1 MAVPVRS
8 ASERDAALAAALEAR
23 QERARLREALRERQ
37 LSGVDV
43 LENASANPVWAALRV
58 TWVLEALP
66 GIGPARAARLM
77 DEAGVAASRRVQGL
91 GVRQRSTLIAALS
104 RGNR

>member
-1 MAVPVRS
+1 MGVPVRS
-8 ASERDAALAAALEAR
+8 ASERDAALVAALGAR
-23 QERARLREALRERQ
+23 QERARLREALRQRE

-43 LENASANPVWAALRV
+43 LQNADANPVWAALKV

-66 GIGPARAARLM
+66 GIGPARAAQLM
-77 DEAGVAASRRVQGL
+77 DEIGVASTRRVQGL
-91 GVRQRSTLIAALS
+91 GVRQRSALVAALQ